1 MRLRVVSSTS
11 FCGCSADNKALTARN
26 SDLVRH
32 EFPKH
37 QRYSRSSS
45 GTHGKDMPASLT
57 LSTFDCTFKVW
68 FIKKLPF
75 PLVGLLE
82 YWLAERGHVR
92 YDIEKMPD
100 SFVSF
105 EIIYFTFFLWE
116 SWSARRAFV
125 QLRSQRDSPLFLSGD
140 KLEDKNYRVQL
151 CGLESTNPPTSRL
164 RFLPFGEKAL
174 FVFSTRVES
183 VSQTRRSILGSRNYC
198 IFEYEIRLNS
208 G

>member
-125 QLRSQRDSPLFLSGD
+125 QLRSQRDSLLFLSGD

-164 RFLPFGEKAL
+164 RFLPCGENAL
-174 FVFSTRVES
+174 FAFSTRVES